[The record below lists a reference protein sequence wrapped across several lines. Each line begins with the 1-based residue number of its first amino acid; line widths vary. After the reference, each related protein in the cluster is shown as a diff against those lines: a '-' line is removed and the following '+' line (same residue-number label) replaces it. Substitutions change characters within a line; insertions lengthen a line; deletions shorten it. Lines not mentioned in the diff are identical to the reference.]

1 MNGYIDGMRTRD
13 RRLRRAIQ
21 GLGALALALC
31 SGVSMALG
39 LGDIRVL
46 SRPGQPLLAEI
57 PVISNEPGELDNARV
72 ALASAETF
80 ARVGLERPEG
90 LDRDLQFTFAR
101 DGQGRAVICVT
112 STAPVQAPSL
122 SFLIEVDW
130 GQGRLVREY
139 SALIDAPVAAVAPA
153 AAIEAPPGVPADR
166 IAPLAEETEAA
177 TSRPVPPPAVP
188 ASAATSAPAP
198 DAGGDRPAPGENLPA
213 VRAGQTL
220 SEIAL
225 GLARGSGYSLD
236 QTMIALLQANPQAF
250 IDGNIHR
257 LRQGAI
263 LRTPRQAELER
274 IGAAEA
280 RALVRAQTAQWR
292 QARAAIPQPAVAGV
306 GEGQPSS
313 AATRTA
319 TGDARLEIAPAV
331 AGRGQGK
338 AGTVTG
344 TTPGGEGD
352 MADTAELRQAREDL
366 ASREAELQELRARV
380 EALEKL
386 QKQQQA
392 LIALKDSELAA
403 ASQRLADARGREGE
417 GLAGW
422 LWGVLA
428 LGLAGAGAWV
438 LARRRKPSP
447 LPPLRGPG
455 PVDGP
460 LPATE
465 PAVVAEA
472 PTADLPEETSGG
484 VATPPAAEASSAS
497 EAAAS
502 DTPVSVPDET
512 AEAHALR
519 PLNPAPA
526 GRERLELALAY
537 RELGDVETARSLLA
551 EVARGPDPQAREEAV
566 RLLGELG

>member
-1 MNGYIDGMRTRD
+1 MV
-13 RRLRRAIQ
+13 LSAQ
-21 GLGALALALC
+21 AW
-31 SGVSMALG
+31 ALG

-80 ARVGLERPEG
+80 ARVGLERPTG
-90 LDRDLQFTFAR
+90 LDRDLHFAFAQ
-101 DGQGRAVICVT
+101 DGQGRAVIRVT
-112 STAPVQAPSL
+112 SSAPVQAPSL

-153 AAIEAPPGVPADR
+153 AAIEAPAAVPSDR
-166 IAPLAEETEAA
+166 IEPSAEPDTPPIAPLPTAA
-177 TSRPVPPPAVP
+177 T
-188 ASAATSAPAP
+188 PAP
-198 DAGGDRPAPGENLPA
+198 TPRPQAAAVVDRPAPVTGGDLA

-225 GLARGSGYSLD
+225 GLARGSGHSLD

-263 LRTPRQAELER
+263 LRTPRRAELER

-292 QARAAIPQPAVAGV
+292 RARAAIPQPALADAG
-306 GEGQPSS
+306 QRRPSPTADAGN
-313 AATRTA
+313 AAA
-319 TGDARLEIAPAV
+319 DARLEIAPAV
-331 AGRGQGK
+331 AGRGPSK

-344 TTPGGEGD
+344 TTPGGKGD

-366 ASREAELQELRARV
+366 ASRDAELQELRARV
-380 EALEKL
+380 QALEKL

-392 LIALKDSELAA
+392 LIALKDNELAS
-403 ASQRLADARGREGE
+403 ASQRLADARRRDGD

-447 LPPLRGPG
+447 LPPLREPEAE
-455 PVDGP
+455 DAP
-460 LPATE
+460 LPETSQATASVADVADVGLPE
-465 PAVVAEA
+465 DAVAETAETLPDA
-472 PTADLPEETSGG
+472 PVAAAADAA
-484 VATPPAAEASSAS
+484 VAATDAPAPAAEA
-497 EAAAS
+497 AA
-502 DTPVSVPDET
+502 D
-512 AEAHALR
+512 AHALR

-537 RELGDVETARSLLA
+537 RELGDIETARSLLA
-551 EVARGPDPQAREEAV
+551 EVARGPDPQAREEAT
-566 RLLGELG
+566 RLLAALG